1 MKHTTFGFCTEA
13 QFEAAYNKLRISEIP
28 INVNVR
34 KYGSSH
40 IEIFKILIAI
50 SFCIL
55 TYLVKRFRLNRLISD
70 HVLAKLKNQITILL
84 KKFT

>member
-1 MKHTTFGFCTEA
+1 MKHTTFGFCTETL
-13 QFEAAYNKLRISEIP
+13 FEAAYNKLRISEIP
-28 INVNVR
+28 INVNIR

-55 TYLVKRFRLNRLISD
+55 TYLV
-70 HVLAKLKNQITILL
+70 
-84 KKFT
+84 